1 MLHNDLFHSVTEF
14 EQYIQ
19 SYPTANALYSTF
31 KPDWKMLVQ
40 DYFLSKRTL
49 PLTYDPFFKRIFN
62 TDIHPDRL
70 SRLISAIMGQPV
82 TVTAT
87 LSNKDVLI
95 KGNALLIMDIV
106 VRLAD
111 GSITTVEIQKL
122 ATAFP
127 AERMSCYSA
136 DLLLRQYEQVK
147 NELLERFNYD
157 ALNKVYTIVI
167 FENTDAESSN
177 APVYRAFHTP
187 ETNQLYL
194 HHGKTVFDTGLQ
206 IDLLQ
211 EFYLISLDVFRNVGY
226 AKDEQELTAWLSLL
240 CVSTYEEAEALCL
253 KYPWMEEIFE
263 EISEYVHNPEEVIGM
278 FSEALQKLDENMYQY
293 MADQHRALLKQRQE
307 QLEQVQLELQDKQQ
321 ELQDKQQE
329 LQDKQLELQDKQLEL
344 QQEQQKLQGAKQELH
359 EKQHELD
366 DKDSEIA
373 SLKKELAHMQALLN
387 SK

>member
-1 MLHNDLFHSVTEF
+1 MIHNNLFHTVTEL

-31 KPDWKMLVQ
+31 KPDWKLLVQ

-62 TDIHPDRL
+62 TDIHPNRL

-147 NELLERFNYD
+147 NKLLERFNYD

-177 APVYRAFHTP
+177 SPVYRAFHTP
-187 ETNQLYL
+187 ETEQLYL
-194 HHGKTVFDTGLQ
+194 YHGKTAFDTGLQ

-240 CVSTYEEAEALCL
+240 YVSTYEEAEALCL
-253 KYPWMEEIFE
+253 KYPCERKIFC
-263 EISEYVHNPEEVIGM
+263 ISFVN
-278 FSEALQKLDENMYQY
+278 
-293 MADQHRALLKQRQE
+293 
-307 QLEQVQLELQDKQQ
+307 QL
-321 ELQDKQQE
+321 
-329 LQDKQLELQDKQLEL
+329 
-344 QQEQQKLQGAKQELH
+344 
-359 EKQHELD
+359 
-366 DKDSEIA
+366 
-373 SLKKELAHMQALLN
+373 
-387 SK
+387 